1 MIFSDKYI
9 SASEAALDTKTTKVV
24 IGDDAYAIGEI
35 LEELKNKIEILNMR
49 LSLK

>member
-1 MIFSDKYI
+1 MIFTDKYI
-9 SASEAALDTKTTKVV
+9 STTEATLDTKTKKAV
-24 IGDDAYAIGEI
+24 IGDDAFAIGEI